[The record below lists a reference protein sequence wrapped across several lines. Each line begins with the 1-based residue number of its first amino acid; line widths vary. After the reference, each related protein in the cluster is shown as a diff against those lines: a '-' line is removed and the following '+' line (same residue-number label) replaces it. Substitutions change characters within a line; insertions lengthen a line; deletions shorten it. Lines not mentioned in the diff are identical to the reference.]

1 MGGLQERTED
11 RGCEQLASGQ
21 RMDFSQAVAGT
32 RWTVGKIKREKRHR
46 INKKRA
52 ENQAEHLHR
61 EKKID
66 NWEAG
71 RKK

>member
-1 MGGLQERTED
+1 
-11 RGCEQLASGQ
+11 
-21 RMDFSQAVAGT
+21 MDFSQAVAGT

-71 RKK
+71 RKT

>member
-1 MGGLQERTED
+1 MQERTED

-46 INKKRA
+46 INKK
-52 ENQAEHLHR
+52 EPKTKPNTYTG
-61 EKKID
+61 KKID